1 MAEDLNVDEWELYDA
16 LEKMDTQ
23 DFDTVR
29 IEKTEL
35 PAPALRW
42 TEVVTEF
49 SLYNDYP
56 ATMSFFMT
64 LGQIL
69 KDTVRVPM
77 GRLALDPRIHFCWV
91 QTARSG
97 KTTMFDFLQP
107 VWDRTFTILN
117 EHPLTQTPPKG
128 PLDGV
133 KRFSLNNPDAFTD
146 QALLGTKKFDVKNP
160 DWVRGEENLDING
173 DPIPEFIDIDIE
185 GALFGS
191 GIIAFD
197 EFEHSGIFKESQH
210 KQDTVMMFQKF
221 MNRLDSDTHLIKKR
235 LTEWGKDLVV
245 DCQRS
250 LWATTLPPEGLE
262 KVILTKGVFQRM
274 WFYVREIPESLK
286 EQMEEEYLDNV
297 GEIIGGD
304 NGAEEFHVEFSEML
318 YDIYLWAQ
326 RRLDLVGDKRKV
338 VEFTPDAKNRLK
350 VIWRGMRKYM
360 QGFPDHIFNALN
372 TFLMNTINNMCIAAA
387 LCAVAER
394 SPKITTKHID
404 QARIL
409 TDASFDSITTW
420 FSDTLKKSPR
430 RIKEQTKEGV
440 IVAIYEDSN
449 KKGGE
454 WVPKT
459 QLITNYTKKTGKARA
474 TFYRL
479 WSDVEHLFETRKV
492 SGNRVDVRRKSND
505 K

>member
-1 MAEDLNVDEWELYDA
+1 MPEDLNVDEWELYDA
-16 LEKMDTQ
+16 LESLDVNE
-23 DFDTVR
+23 FDTER

-35 PAPALRW
+35 PACVIRW
-42 TEVVTEF
+42 EEVVTEF
-49 SLYNDYP
+49 SLYNNYP
-56 ATMSFFMT
+56 AIMSFYVT
-64 LGQIL
+64 LGQVL
-69 KDTVRVPM
+69 KDMVRVPI
-77 GRLALDPRIHFCWV
+77 GRLALDPRIHYTWV

-97 KTTMFDFLQP
+97 KTTMFDFLSP
-107 VWDRTFTILN
+107 VWARLFQLLN
-117 EHPLTQTPPKG
+117 EHPLTRDPPRG
-128 PLDGV
+128 PLTDV
-133 KRFSLNNPDAFTD
+133 KEFTLNNPDAFTD

-173 DPIPEFIDIDIE
+173 DPIPEFIDLDIP

-197 EFEHSGIFKESQH
+197 EFEHSGIFKETQH

-274 WFYVREIPESLK
+274 WLYVREVPESLK
-286 EQMEEEYLDNV
+286 EQMEEEYLDQV

-304 NGAEEFHVEFSEML
+304 DGAEIFQIEFSEMI
-318 YDIYLWAQ
+318 YDIYLWVE
-326 RRLDLVGDKRKV
+326 RRLAEVGDKRKV
-338 VEFTPDAKNRLK
+338 VVFSSDAKNRLK

-360 QGFPDHIFNALN
+360 QSFPDHIFAALN
-372 TFLMNTINNMCIAAA
+372 TFLMNTINNMCIAAT
-387 LCAVAER
+387 LCAIAER
-394 SPKITTKHID
+394 STTVELRHID

-409 TDASFDSITTW
+409 TDTSFDSITTW

-430 RIKEQTKEGV
+430 RVKEQTKEG
-440 IVAIYEDSN
+440 IVLRIYEESN
-449 KKGGE
+449 KKQGN

-459 QLITNYTKKTGKARA
+459 QLISNYMKRTGKARA
-474 TFYRL
+474 TFYRV
-479 WSDVEHLFETRKV
+479 WSDVEHLFETRNV
-492 SGNRVDVRRKSND
+492 GNNRTEVRRKNND
-505 K
+505 